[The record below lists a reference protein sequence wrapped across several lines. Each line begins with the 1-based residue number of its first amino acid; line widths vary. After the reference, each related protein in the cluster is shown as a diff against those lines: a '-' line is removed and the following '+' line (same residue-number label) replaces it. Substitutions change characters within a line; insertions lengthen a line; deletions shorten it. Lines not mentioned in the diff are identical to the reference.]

1 MFSLQIKFLQN
12 TSYVNQLFS
21 YFFSNAE
28 ISSIPSN
35 ANDFEIELVSGNYSS
50 SNTTTCSCMLDTFSC
65 ASPSAIYGNVNL
77 DTNQAEILVPTPM
90 FLLGCFAAD
99 SLFLSTLECFYNQS
113 CLDVL
118 QPYIPEFNMTALN
131 ISQPNTRIGEII
143 ENLLVEKWNTF
154 ISFEKYFSAC
164 APQLCTYSYEKREN
178 FIFFLTTLF
187 SLFGGLTVVF
197 RMMSPY
203 LALIISKRFRRHT
216 DTPYNVRSKCDRR
229 LFQTK
234 MSNCFI
240 ISVRNLLLYLRSVP
254 SHIWNNIVT
263 INLFKRAGQQ
273 EDDNVY
279 VYNGNQLVYIY
290 ACLLVH

>member
-1 MFSLQIKFLQN
+1 
-12 TSYVNQLFS
+12 
-21 YFFSNAE
+21 
-28 ISSIPSN
+28 
-35 ANDFEIELVSGNYSS
+35 
-50 SNTTTCSCMLDTFSC
+50 
-65 ASPSAIYGNVNL
+65 
-77 DTNQAEILVPTPM
+77 
-90 FLLGCFAAD
+90 
-99 SLFLSTLECFYNQS
+99 
-113 CLDVL
+113 
-118 QPYIPEFNMTALN
+118 
-131 ISQPNTRIGEII
+131 
-143 ENLLVEKWNTF
+143 
-154 ISFEKYFSAC
+154 
-164 APQLCTYSYEKREN
+164 
-178 FIFFLTTLF
+178 
-187 SLFGGLTVVF
+187 
-197 RMMSPY
+197 MSPY